1 VARILFTAIN
11 YWPEPAGNAP
21 YTTALAEHLVRAGH
35 RVSVVTGVP
44 HYPSWHVSPAYR
56 HGLTWREEIRGVE
69 VIRKRHL
76 VPPRQTLRG
85 RALYEGTF
93 LLNGLTARPARP
105 DLIIGV
111 VPSLG
116 GATMARL
123 FAGRWGIP
131 YAVIVQDLMGRAASE
146 TGIRGGRKVAGVI
159 ARAEGWSLRKAQLV
173 AAVSEAFFPYLLGV
187 GVPEERI
194 VHLPNWVLHRSV
206 EGSAEGDRAQTRR
219 RLGWQDDQLIVLHAG
234 NMGLKQHLEQV
245 LAAAQL
251 AQHSA
256 LQVRFVLLGDG
267 NQRSRL
273 EQKAAGLPN
282 VSFMGTQ
289 DDTDYDLALRA
300 ADILLVSERATV
312 ADMSLPSKL
321 TAYCAAGLPIVAA
334 VRSDGATHGEI
345 VRSGAGLLVETD
357 RPDQLLEAIDVLYRD
372 PCLCDRLAEAGRS
385 YASGSLAAPAALHH
399 AEALVDRLLNGGR
412 QAKAT
417 S

>member
-1 VARILFTAIN
+1 MAHILFTAIN

-21 YTTALAEHLVRAGH
+21 YTTALAEHLLRAGH

-56 HGLTWREEIRGVE
+56 RGLTWREEIRGVE

-76 VPPRQTLRG
+76 VPPRQTLWG

-93 LLNGLTARPARP
+93 LLNGLTARPDRP
-105 DLIIGV
+105 DVVIGV

-123 FAGRWGIP
+123 FARRWGIP

-146 TGIRGGRKVAGVI
+146 TGIRGGRRAAGVI

-173 AAVSEAFFPYLLGV
+173 AAVSEAFLPYLLGV

-194 VHLPNWVLHRSV
+194 VHLPNWVLRQP
-206 EGSAEGDRAQTRR
+206 AQGDRVQTRR
-219 RLGWQDDQLIVLHAG
+219 RLGWGDDQQIVLHAG

-245 LAAAQL
+245 LAAAKL

-256 LQVRFVLLGDG
+256 PRVRFVLLGDG

-273 EQKAAGLPN
+273 EQEAAGLPN
-282 VSFMGTQ
+282 VSFIGTQ
-289 DDTDYDLALRA
+289 SEADYDLALHA
-300 ADILLVSERATV
+300 ADVLLVSERATV

-321 TAYCAAGLPIVAA
+321 TAYCAAGRPIVAA
-334 VRSDGATHGEI
+334 VRPDGATHGEI
-345 VRSGAGLLVETD
+345 VRSGAGLLVEAD
-357 RPDQLLEAIDVLYRD
+357 RPEQLLEAIDRLYRD
-372 PCLCDRLAEAGRS
+372 PCLCGRLAEAGRS
-385 YASGSLAAPAALHH
+385 YASESLAATSALAR
-399 AEALVDRLLNGGR
+399 AEELVGRLLNGDTR
-412 QAKAT
+412 AKAAA
-417 S
+417 

>member
-1 VARILFTAIN
+1 MAHILFTAIN

-146 TGIRGGRKVAGVI
+146 TGIRGGRKAAGLI
-159 ARAEGWSLRKAQLV
+159 SRAEGWSLRKAGLV
-173 AAVSEAFFPYLLGV
+173 VAVSEAFFPYLRAV

-194 VHLPNWVLHRSV
+194 AHMPNWVLR
-206 EGSAEGDRAQTRR
+206 EPAEGDRAETRR
-219 RLGWQDDQLIVLHAG
+219 RLGWQDDQVIVLHAG
-234 NMGLKQHLEQV
+234 NMGLRQDLGQV
-245 LAAAQL
+245 LAAARL

-256 LQVRFVLLGDG
+256 PDFRFVLLGDG
-267 NQRSRL
+267 NQRPNL
-273 EQKAAGLPN
+273 EKKAAGLPN

-289 DDTDYDLALRA
+289 IDTDYDLALRA
-300 ADILLVSERATV
+300 ADVLLVSERETV

-321 TAYCAAGLPIVAA
+321 LAYFSAGRPIVAV
-334 VRSDGATHGEI
+334 VRPDGAT
-345 VRSGAGLLVETD
+345 
-357 RPDQLLEAIDVLYRD
+357 
-372 PCLCDRLAEAGRS
+372 
-385 YASGSLAAPAALHH
+385 
-399 AEALVDRLLNGGR
+399 
-412 QAKAT
+412 
-417 S
+417 